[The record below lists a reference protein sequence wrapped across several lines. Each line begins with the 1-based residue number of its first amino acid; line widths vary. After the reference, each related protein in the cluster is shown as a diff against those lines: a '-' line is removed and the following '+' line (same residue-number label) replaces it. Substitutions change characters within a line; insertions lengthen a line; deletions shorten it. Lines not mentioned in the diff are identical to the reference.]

1 MRAIR
6 RHHIERLKN
15 NRRTHWN
22 RVLSK
27 EELGMV
33 VETPTPCSCFMCGNP
48 RKYFKQK
55 TNQEKRNED
64 KFKNELKEL
73 TNDIYPP
80 INWRN

>member
-1 MRAIR
+1 
-6 RHHIERLKN
+6 
-15 NRRTHWN
+15 
-22 RVLSK
+22 
-27 EELGMV
+27 MV